1 MNQSLKVQLQ
11 EKINRKTK
19 PMGALGLLE
28 SIALKV
34 GLIQETLSPV
44 IANPTIVV
52 FAADHGIAAT
62 GLVNPYP
69 QEVTAQMVLNFIR
82 NGAAI
87 NVFTKQHDIRLVV
100 VDAGVNADF
109 SAIPSSDW
117 FIHAKQGAGT
127 KNYLEADAMTATE
140 ALNAIEQG
148 RKIVQQL
155 AVAGCNCI
163 GFGEMGI
170 GNTSSATLI
179 MSAITGKAIREC
191 TGRGTGVN
199 DEQLNTKIATLE
211 TVFKTH
217 RLDQLGNE
225 PYKLLA
231 KAGGF
236 EIAMMTGAYLQAHA
250 EKMVIVADGF
260 ISSSALMLAHQIQPE
275 VLNSCLF
282 AHASGEQGHTGMLE
296 YFNAAPIL
304 QLGMRLGEG
313 TGAALAIP
321 LIKSAVAFLNEMA
334 SFDEAQVSSI

>member
-1 MNQSLKVQLQ
+1 MNQSLKEQLQ
-11 EKINRKTK
+11 QKINRKTK
-19 PMGALGLLE
+19 PIGALGLLE
-28 SIALKV
+28 SIALNV

-44 IANPTIVV
+44 ITNPAIVV

-69 QEVTAQMVLNFIR
+69 QAVTAQMVLNFTR

-87 NVFTKQHDIRLVV
+87 NVFTRQNDIRLVV

-127 KNYLEADAMTATE
+127 KNYLEEDSMTAE
-140 ALNAIEQG
+140 QALNTIEQG
-148 RKIVQQL
+148 RKIVEQL
-155 AVAGCNCI
+155 AARECNCI
-163 GFGEMGI
+163 SFGEMGI

-191 TGRGTGVN
+191 TGRGTGAN
-199 DEQLNTKIATLE
+199 DEQLNTKINTLE
-211 TVFKTH
+211 TVFRER
-217 RLDQLGNE
+217 RLDLLRND
-225 PYKLLA
+225 PYRLLS

-236 EIAMMTGAYLQAHA
+236 EIAMMTGAYLQAYA
-250 EKMVIVADGF
+250 EKMVIVVDGF
-260 ISSSALMLAHQIQPE
+260 ISTSALMLAHQMQPE
-275 VLNSCLF
+275 VLNNCLF
-282 AHASGEQGHTGMLE
+282 AHASGEQGHAGMLE
-296 YFNAAPIL
+296 YFKADPIL

-321 LIKSAVAFLNEMA
+321 VIKSAVAFLNEMA

>member
-1 MNQSLKVQLQ
+1 MNQSLKAQLQ

-19 PMGALGLLE
+19 PIGALGLLE
-28 SIALKV
+28 SIALEV

-44 IANPTIVV
+44 ITNPTIVV

-82 NGAAI
+82 KGAAI
-87 NVFTKQHDIRLVV
+87 NVFTQQHDIRLVV

-117 FIHAKQGAGT
+117 FIHAKQDAGT
-127 KNYLEADAMTATE
+127 KNYLEADAMTTE
-140 ALNAIEQG
+140 QALKAIEQG
-148 RKIVQQL
+148 REIVRQL
-155 AVAGCNCI
+155 AAAGCNCI

-179 MSAITGKAIREC
+179 MSAITGKTIGEC
-191 TGRGTGVN
+191 TGRGTGAN
-199 DEQLNTKIATLE
+199 DEQLNTKIVTLD
-211 TVFKTH
+211 TVFKKH
-217 RLDQLGNE
+217 RLDLLSNN
-225 PYKLLA
+225 PYELLA

-250 EKMVIVADGF
+250 EKMVIVVDGF
-260 ISSSALMLAHQIQPE
+260 ISSSALMLAQQIQPE
-275 VLNSCLF
+275 VRKNCLF
-282 AHASGEQGHTGMLE
+282 AHASGEQGHAGMLE
-296 YFNAAPIL
+296 HFNAQPIL

-321 LIKSAVAFLNEMA
+321 VIRSAVAFLNEMA